1 MLGTYGYFLNN
12 FAANLGTNGMLA
24 SLIVKNNVVT
34 TPFIAFFL
42 AVLRS
47 GALGMQQNTGV
58 PKSIVDT
65 ITAIFIIVA
74 TMELL
79 FQFNKKCKAKADAQ

>member
-1 MLGTYGYFLNN
+1 MIWK
-12 FAANLGTNGMLA
+12 AAVSRSRKEADNESKSRISDEKPEEDFTAG
-24 SLIVKNNVVT
+24 S
-34 TPFIAFFL
+34 
-42 AVLRS
+42 S
-47 GALGMQQNTGV
+47 GAGHRSCFYTAMQQNTGV

-79 FQFNKKCKAKADAQ
+79 FQFNKKRKAKADAQ

>member
-1 MLGTYGYFLNN
+1 
-12 FAANLGTNGMLA
+12 MLA

-79 FQFNKKCKAKADAQ
+79 FQFNKNARQKQMRSRRRTYAI